1 MRARGEIDMD
11 KFSRL
16 FDLNRYLDDVEVC
29 FSINGEVE
37 QDAYYLSESICSR
50 IICIGNAYKL
60 HYVPMIDIYG
70 DIKLNKT
77 QVLSLIEELLFI
89 KSIINDEVIE
99 HFVPLIIK
107 LLEEITHSKDEKL
120 LWIMGN

>member
-1 MRARGEIDMD
+1 MD

-16 FDLNRYLDDVEVC
+16 FDLNRYLEDVEVC
-29 FSINGEVE
+29 FSINGDVE
-37 QDAYYLSESICSR
+37 QNAYFLSESICSR

-60 HYVPMIDIYG
+60 HYLPLIDIYG

-77 QVLSLIEELLFI
+77 QVFSLIEELLFI

-99 HFVPLIIK
+99 YFVPSIIK
-107 LLEEITHSKDEKL
+107 LLEEITHSKDEKFL
-120 LWIMGN
+120 LILGN